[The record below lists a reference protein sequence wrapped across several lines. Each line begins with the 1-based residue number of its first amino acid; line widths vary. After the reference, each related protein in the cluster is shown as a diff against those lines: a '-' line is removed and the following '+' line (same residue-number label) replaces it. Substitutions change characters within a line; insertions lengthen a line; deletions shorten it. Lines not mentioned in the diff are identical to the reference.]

1 MDVLRK
7 LLAEDG
13 ARGLYKG
20 AVPVLLRLNIYKRF
34 TFTNLKAHNFSSSA
48 GRTCFFFFLSIVFQ
62 KNWVLLQALFNW
74 NRLIY
79 FLWTQYSKLSQSKKI
94 NLKHL
99 LKEVFFNLLELSKLL
114 KLSFRAFPANAF
126 CFLGFECAM
135 YSLNSIAPNLWL

>member
-62 KNWVLLQALFNW
+62 KIEYCCKLH
-74 NRLIY
+74 LIEIGLY
-79 FLWTQYSKLSQSKKI
+79 IFCEPNIPNCLNQKK
-94 NLKHL
+94 
-99 LKEVFFNLLELSKLL
+99 
-114 KLSFRAFPANAF
+114 
-126 CFLGFECAM
+126 
-135 YSLNSIAPNLWL
+135 

>member
-48 GRTCFFFFLSIVFQ
+48 WRMLFLFPLNSFSKKLSIV
-62 KNWVLLQALFNW
+62 A
-74 NRLIY
+74 
-79 FLWTQYSKLSQSKKI
+79 
-94 NLKHL
+94 
-99 LKEVFFNLLELSKLL
+99 
-114 KLSFRAFPANAF
+114 SF
-126 CFLGFECAM
+126 
-135 YSLNSIAPNLWL
+135 I